1 MAFGFPVIIEIALI
15 CLAISIIYQFVYE
28 VSINRKKLTES
39 KKRMKKYRNE
49 LKGMSISSKE
59 YGDKQS
65 KMLSINM
72 EIMQLTMKP
81 TLIMMVPFWGI
92 FFIMSSV
99 YSASGIVIPVP
110 SFLSW
115 VPLGIG
121 DGLGW
126 LWTYIICS
134 MIFTTTMRKVF
145 DRYHEG
151 KEK

>member
-28 VSINRKKLTES
+28 VSINRKKFTEL
-39 KKRMKKYRNE
+39 KKRMKKYRDE
-49 LKGMSISSKE
+49 LKGMSINSKE
-59 YGDKQS
+59 YGAKQS

-99 YSASGIVIPVP
+99 YKTAGVVIPIP
-110 SFLSW
+110 SILSW

-134 MIFTTTMRKVF
+134 MIFTTTMRKIF